1 MSNREMTTIHVFPNS
16 GHHYFFLPLEK
27 DLLSTYPLLKQM
39 CDRGKE
45 PWFQAGRLAWVRC
58 RLGTKDRVPGLW
70 VAVESNVG
78 TIRRGTIYEPRR
90 QSDAPCDTTNPS
102 PYAVTSVTR
111 LSDEATRVP
120 IKMKLPAP
128 RAAAASG
135 DAPAEGPPASATVEV
150 ATFDLVWVKANA
162 EPIDVDIIIDFGN
175 TRSVVLALEVRE
187 AQNGNLAAVC
197 RPVRFTKRGCDYE
210 AFPARNREVDSSAI
224 VDSWFVLQEPVFAM
238 LEPPSPS
245 FKPAL
250 ETETEQRQID
260 NGIFRGPKTE
270 QLYFVTARIPQM
282 FVELSPCVMGDAA
295 RDILSSIDLQ
305 QGGNYSLSSPK
316 RYTWDSDPV
325 GKGGTEFWTMAL
337 NRWNPNAQKKGQP
350 RNLAGSMLRFLPV
363 NGCDWTIDEPPNEAP
378 DIAQRPSGN
387 PEQPSY
393 PRSDAMTWSAL
404 SILELAYRQV
414 TSEEWRKGDSPNVPR
429 RIRDVMV
436 TFPSGW
442 STEESSAYRRKWQ
455 KAIDIFTLAH
465 MENKRSIYQGGNRP
479 NLLMEID
486 EAVASQL
493 PFVYSEIRSLGN
505 RGHNW
510 ISLFGRGKGTDARM
524 RIMTVDIGG
533 GTTDISIVE
542 YRDGLEHEGVEL
554 NVELLFRDSSS
565 IAGDALTK
573 TIIQSVLLPSLGRRF
588 QEDDVQAET
597 FANLFT
603 APHQRTGRHGA
614 MESKAKWSRIVKLVF
629 LPIVRQWLKDLS
641 QNVYG
646 NPETGGN
653 PWSADRIMGPE
664 GRMVDPIAL
673 SDLNEF
679 ALESPLDSEI
689 LADSDEIPY
698 DPAAIEKCIRDTFTP
713 VIRSLAKYVTAFEVD
728 LVTLSGKP
736 SELPQVKKMLEE
748 KLPILPHRIIQAK
761 DYPAGDWYPMTFNGR
776 INDAKSVTAVG
787 AALYKTIFSGQIQNW
802 RIHWKNSTGFLAEN
816 YWGVMPSEGQST
828 TSWKAFLE
836 PGKQETITRMM
847 VGQCIGRKLI
857 RSAAK
862 PEQVYRLRWSKPEDF
877 AGLPQTP
884 VVSITLRRVI
894 GAEGETEKLL
904 LTNASGQTGNQHLGT
919 KEITHRDLELQPCT
933 MDGGEEFWIDTG
945 RFTEVL
951 WPDFN

>member
-1 MSNREMTTIHVFPNS
+1 MSNREITTIQVFPNS
-16 GHHYFFLPLEK
+16 GHHYAFLPLEK
-27 DLLSTYPLLKQM
+27 DLLSTHPILKQL

-45 PWFQAGRLAWVRC
+45 PWFQAGSLAWVRC
-58 RLGTKDRVPGLW
+58 RFGTKDRIPGLW

-78 TIRRGTIYEPRR
+78 TIRRGTIYEPRL
-90 QSDAPCDTTNPS
+90 QSDSPGDTTNPS

-111 LSDEATRVP
+111 LSEEPTRVP
-120 IKMKLPAP
+120 IKVRLPTPKVNISATP
-128 RAAAASG
+128 PSG
-135 DAPAEGPPASATVEV
+135 ETPSSTTVEV

-187 AQNGNLAAVC
+187 AQNGKLAAVC

-210 AFPARNREVDSSAI
+210 AFAAKSGDVDSSAI

-238 LEPPSPS
+238 MEPPSPS
-245 FKPAL
+245 FKPTL
-250 ETETEQRQID
+250 EAETVQRQVSGGFLSASKI
-260 NGIFRGPKTE
+260 E
-270 QLYFVTARIPQM
+270 QQHFVTARIPQM

-325 GKGGTEFWTMAL
+325 GKGGNEFWTMAL
-337 NRWNPNAQKKGQP
+337 NRWNPNAQRKGQP

-363 NGCDWTIDEPPNEAP
+363 SGRDWSIDEPPNEAP
-378 DIAQRPSGN
+378 DIAHRPSGN

-393 PRSDAMTWSAL
+393 PRSDSMTWSAL

-429 RIRDVMV
+429 RIRDIMV

-465 MENKRSIYQGGNRP
+465 MEDKRSVYQGGNRP

-542 YRDGLEHEGVEL
+542 YHDGLEDAGVEL

-565 IAGDALTK
+565 VAGDALTK
-573 TIIQSVLLPSLGRRF
+573 NIIQSVLLPSLGRRF
-588 QEDDVQAET
+588 QEDAAKAEA

-614 MESKAKWSRIVKLVF
+614 MESKSKWSRIVKLVF

-641 QNVYG
+641 REVYG

-653 PWSADRIMGPE
+653 PWSPDRIMGPE

-673 SDLNEF
+673 ADLNEF
-679 ALESPLDSEI
+679 AMESPLDSEI
-689 LADSDEIPY
+689 LSDSDEIPY
-698 DPAAIEKCIRDTFTP
+698 APEAIKKCIRDTFTP

-761 DYPAGDWYPMTFNGR
+761 DYPAGDWYPMTFNNR
-776 INDAKSVTAVG
+776 ISDAKSVTAVG
-787 AALYKTIFSGQIQNW
+787 AALYKTIFSGQIPNW
-802 RIHWKNSTGFLAEN
+802 LIHWKNSTGFLAEN
-816 YWGVMPSEGQST
+816 YWGVMPHEGYPFV
-828 TSWKAFLE
+828 AFLE
-836 PGKQETITRMM
+836 PGKQETLTRMM

-877 AGLPQTP
+877 AGLA
-884 VVSITLRRVI
+884 VSKALTVTLRRVI

-904 LTNASGQTGNQHLGT
+904 LTNASGEAGNQHIGV
-919 KEITHRDLELQPCT
+919 KQITHRDLELQPCT

-951 WPDFN
+951 WSDFN